1 MEVIPVTDYNEEL
14 MEPKIKIE
22 HLGKKFYSRR
32 QEITALDD
40 VNMSFAPG
48 EFVSIVGPSGCGK
61 STIIRMVDDIIK
73 PTSGSITVDGFTYD
87 NKKEIPQS
95 FIKKLGFIFQLPN
108 LYPWLTV
115 RQNLYLPLK
124 VYGMMDSEHVHHVE
138 DLLEMTGLTEV
149 GNTYPNQI
157 SGGTA
162 QRIGVIRGMVHNP
175 EMLMMDEP
183 FGALD
188 DETREKLNMEMLN
201 IWKKTGMTIIFITHN
216 VSEAVLMSQRI
227 YVMQSNPGHVKAE
240 VKIDFDEER
249 SLELQ
254 HTQKFIDYCNQ
265 IETLIGKVD
274 LNDVV

>member
-1 MEVIPVTDYNEEL
+1 

-40 VNMSFAPG
+40 VNMEFAPG

-61 STIIRMVDDIIK
+61 STIIRMIDDIIK
-73 PTSGSITVDGFTYD
+73 PTSGSITVDGYSYD

-124 VYGMMDSEHVHHVE
+124 VYGRLDSDHVHHVE

-149 GNTYPNQI
+149 GNIYPNQI

-240 VKIDFDEER
+240 VKIEFDEER

-254 HTQKFIDYCNQ
+254 HTKKFVDYCNQ
-265 IETLIGKVD
+265 IEDLIGKVD
-274 LNDVV
+274 LKDVI

>member
-1 MEVIPVTDYNEEL
+1 

-22 HLGKKFYSRR
+22 HLGKNFFSRR
-32 QEITALDD
+32 QTIKALDD
-40 VNMSFAPG
+40 VNMEFAPG

-61 STIIRMVDDIIK
+61 STIIRMIDDLIK
-73 PTSGSITVDGFTYD
+73 PTSGSITIDGFTYD

-95 FIKKLGFIFQLPN
+95 FVKKLGFIFQLPN

-138 DLLEMTGLTEV
+138 DLLEMTNLTEV
-149 GNTYPNQI
+149 GNVYPNQI

-162 QRIGVIRGMVHNP
+162 QRIGVIRGMVHKP

-201 IWKKTGMTIIFITHN
+201 IWKQTGMTIIFITHN
-216 VSEAVLMSQRI
+216 VSEAVLMSQRV
-227 YVMQSNPGHVKAE
+227 YVMQANPGHVKAE
-240 VKIDFDEER
+240 VKIEFDEER

-254 HTQKFIDYCNQ
+254 HTKKFINYCNQ
-265 IETLIGKVD
+265 IEELIGKVD